1 MDSRTLFQH
10 LIKHEPIE
18 RVMVDYWAEP
28 EIDARLMKRFHC
40 KEKVELLEQLGI
52 DFRYLEGPRYVG
64 PKLKVHEDGSEDDLW
79 GVPRAVQFTGEGDF
93 KGHYKYVP
101 RFPLADA
108 KTVEDLKHYGHWPDP
123 DWYDYSVVYDQ
134 ARAMKGRVRVF
145 MGDRLNRIAQLKPA
159 MYLRGIDRALVDVGR
174 KSPIFYAI
182 NQKIADFYAE
192 YLRRILAAAR
202 GEIDLI
208 FTGDDFGTQNGPMLR
223 PQLWRELLKPNFAKF
238 IAISHEAGIP
248 VAHHTCGSI
257 YDFLP
262 DFVDA
267 KLDILNPLQPLTAK
281 MDFPKIKQEFGAKL
295 AFHGGVS
302 LQGPL
307 RFGTPAEVEREV
319 KERIEVLGYGGGY
332 IICTAHNIQADT
344 RTENIV
350 ALFNAYATYR
360 EKV

>member
-1 MDSRTLFQH
+1 MDSKTLFQH
-10 LIKHEPIE
+10 MIKHEPTE

-28 EIDARLMKRFHC
+28 EIDARLMQKFNYKT
-40 KEKVELLEQLGI
+40 KEELLEQFGI

-79 GVPRAVQFTGEGDF
+79 GVPRAIQYTGDGAF
-93 KGHYKYVP
+93 RGHYKYVP
-101 RFPLADA
+101 RFPLSDA
-108 KTVEDLKHYGHWPDP
+108 KTLEDIDHYDHWPDP

-134 ARAMKGRVRVF
+134 ARAIRGRVRVF

-182 NQKIADFYAE
+182 NRKIADFYAE

-223 PQLWRELLKPNFAKF
+223 PQLWRELLKPNFKKF

-267 KLDILNPLQPLTAK
+267 KLDILNPLQPLTAN
-281 MDFPKIKQEFGAKL
+281 MDFPKIKKEYGSRL
-295 AFHGGVS
+295 VFHGGVS
-302 LQGPL
+302 LQGSL
-307 RFGTPAEVEREV
+307 RFGTPLEVEREV
-319 KERIEVLGYGGGY
+319 KERIEVLGREGGY

-344 RTENIV
+344 RTENIL
-350 ALFNAYATYR
+350 ALFNAY
-360 EKV
+360 EKFRNFA